1 MVSLWYNKF
10 IFFQGVSAHNP
21 KPAQREA
28 ILYSIVSTAI
38 VCGIQSVLI
47 QVEADVCDGMP
58 AFEMVGVLSSE
69 VKEAKERIRAAI
81 RNSGIR
87 LAPKKI
93 TVNLYPADIRKSGT
107 VFDLP
112 IALAILAAYGRIPQE
127 YLDDILFAGEIG
139 LNGEIRSTQG
149 VLPMVLAAQE
159 AGKKVVCVP
168 RENIREAQIVKG
180 VTILPGDNLNQVTEL
195 IRAFFDGPE
204 KFMENGLG
212 NNDNN
217 IEETGKKAQN
227 ADFDFASIHGQKIL
241 KRACEIAASGRHNML
256 MLGSPGAGKTMAAR
270 AMATILPPLTEEE
283 ALELA
288 RVYSVMGMFGQR
300 EMNFWQR
307 PYRSPHHTI
316 SLAGMAGGGTIPK
329 PGEISLAH
337 KGVLFLD
344 ELTEFAKPVLETLRQ
359 PLEEQEIRLV
369 RKSGTYFYPADV
381 MLIGAM
387 NPCNCGY
394 FPDRNRCTCS
404 KAMIERHLNKL
415 SRPLIDRM
423 DICVEVSRP
432 RLKELTAKQPE
443 ECSAQIRSRVERTQ
457 RLQRERFA
465 GTGILYNSRIP
476 SSAVEEWC
484 VMETEGE
491 TLMHESFERLKLTAR
506 GYYRVLRVARTIA
519 DMEGAKKIG
528 HSHICESLLYRSID
542 RKVWDWE

>member
-1 MVSLWYNKF
+1 M
-10 IFFQGVSAHNP
+10 
-21 KPAQREA
+21 
-28 ILYSIVSTAI
+28 YSIVSTAI
-38 VCGIQSVLI
+38 VCGIRSVLV

-58 AFEMVGVLSSE
+58 AFEMVGVLASE

-127 YLDDILFAGEIG
+127 YLDHILFAGEIS
-139 LNGEIRSTQG
+139 LNGEIRPTAG
-149 VLPMVLAAQE
+149 ILPMVLAARE

-168 RENIREAQIVKG
+168 RENMAEAQVAKE
-180 VTILPGDNLNQVTEL
+180 VTILPGENLNQVIKL
-195 IRAFFDGPE
+195 IQAFYEGDDDAGH
-204 KFMENGLG
+204 NSL
-212 NNDNN
+212 NN
-217 IEETGKKAQN
+217 IEETAPEPQN
-227 ADFDFASIHGQKIL
+227 ADFDFAFIHGQRVL

-270 AMATILPPLTEEE
+270 AVSTILPPLTQEE

-288 RVYSVMGMFGQR
+288 KVYSVMGMFGQR
-300 EMNFWQR
+300 ETNFRQR

-316 SLAGMAGGGTIPK
+316 SIAGMAGGGVVPK

-344 ELTEFAKPVLETLRQ
+344 ELTEFRKPVLETLRQ

-369 RKSGTYFYPADV
+369 RGSGTYFYPADI
-381 MLIGAM
+381 MLIAAM

-404 KAMIERHLNKL
+404 RAMIERHLNKI
-415 SRPLIDRM
+415 SRPLLDRM
-423 DICVEVSRP
+423 DVCVEVSCP
-432 RLKELTAKQPE
+432 ALKELTAKQPE
-443 ECSAQIRSRVERTQ
+443 ESSAEIRSRVERTQ
-457 RLQRERFA
+457 RIQQERFRES
-465 GTGILYNSRIP
+465 GILYNSRIP
-476 SSAVEEWC
+476 ASALEKWC
-484 VMETEGE
+484 VMEQEGE
-491 TLMHESFERLKLTAR
+491 DFLHESYERLNLTAR
-506 GYYRVLRVARTIA
+506 GYYRILRVARTIA
-519 DMEGAKKIG
+519 DMEQKEMIG
-528 HSHICESLLYRSID
+528 YAHIRESLLYRSID